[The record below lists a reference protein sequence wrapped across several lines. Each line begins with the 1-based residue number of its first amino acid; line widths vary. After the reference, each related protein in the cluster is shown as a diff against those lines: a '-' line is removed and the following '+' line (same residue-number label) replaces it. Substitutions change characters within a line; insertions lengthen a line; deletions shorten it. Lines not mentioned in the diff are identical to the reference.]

1 MSIHVYYL
9 NPLYDFSCKQ
19 LLAAIILSNELLYSG
34 HGGKLFIFSDSF
46 SIVKIL
52 LKFISPFTMGNTEK
66 FFIYEKRFGDK
77 QLARSIYEF
86 RPVKRAY
93 YFLM

>member
-1 MSIHVYYL
+1 MYITST
-9 NPLYDFSCKQ
+9 PLYDFSCKQ
-19 LLAAIILSNELLYSG
+19 LLAAIILSIGYSIVATAPSF
-34 HGGKLFIFSDSF
+34 LCFPTIF

-52 LKFISPFTMGNTEK
+52 LRVISPFTMGNTEK

-77 QLARSIYEF
+77 QLARSTYEF

-93 YFLM
+93 

>member
-9 NPLYDFSCKQ
+9 NPDFSCKQ
-19 LLAAIILSNELLYSG
+19 LLAAIILSIGY
-34 HGGKLFIFSDSF
+34 
-46 SIVKIL
+46 SIVATATNFLCFPTVFGTENATQIY
-52 LKFISPFTMGNTEK
+52 FSFTMGNTEK

-86 RPVKRAY
+86 RPVKHAY

>member
-1 MSIHVYYL
+1 
-9 NPLYDFSCKQ
+9 
-19 LLAAIILSNELLYSG
+19 
-34 HGGKLFIFSDSF
+34 
-46 SIVKIL
+46 
-52 LKFISPFTMGNTEK
+52 MGNTEK

-77 QLARSIYEF
+77 QLARPIYEF

>member
-1 MSIHVYYL
+1 
-9 NPLYDFSCKQ
+9 
-19 LLAAIILSNELLYSG
+19 
-34 HGGKLFIFSDSF
+34 
-46 SIVKIL
+46 
-52 LKFISPFTMGNTEK
+52 MGNTEK